1 MVKLVFC
8 SLCFSVFGAIKQRFC
23 RVMVTGGESYFF
35 YLKTLD
41 KMEKLIIIVGSGGGE
56 WGIF

>member
-1 MVKLVFC
+1 
-8 SLCFSVFGAIKQRFC
+8 
-23 RVMVTGGESYFF
+23 MVTGGESYFF